1 MPHNLLLGMLNKLQ
15 KGDKINIL
23 ATSSFIDK
31 EEDFISGINIL
42 KKWGLKIIH
51 NDILSRKFGYFAGN
65 DLTRFEELEKAQ
77 NSKLIF
83 FAKGGWGAARLL
95 EKNPN
100 WRNSLMIGFS
110 DTCSLLLSKYSKGY
124 FGSIHGP
131 MITTLSREPEWSLR
145 RLRNLLFEGYVDDIQ
160 GFPLKK
166 GIAKGEIVVSN
177 LTIASF
183 LIGTDHFPKL
193 NGKIIVFEDIN
204 EDIYKID
211 RMLTYL
217 RMANKLNGIVG
228 IGFGSFSDELCTP
241 QWKDLLKELIT
252 ERLQEFDIP
261 ILFDLPIGHLSGN
274 ACIPLGC
281 KAILNGNDGS
291 LSVHIPC
298 Y

>member
-1 MPHNLLLGMLNKLQ
+1 MLTTLK
-15 KGDKINIL
+15 KGDEINIL
-23 ATSSFIDK
+23 APSSYIDV
-31 EEDFISGINIL
+31 EDNFRMGIDIL
-42 KKWGLKIIH
+42 KKWGLKIIC
-51 NDILSRKFGYFAGN
+51 NNILSKKYGYFAG
-65 DLTRFEELEKAQ
+65 DDQTRFEELEKAQ
-77 NSKLIF
+77 NSKLII

-100 WRNSLMIGFS
+100 WSNGLMIGFS
-110 DTCSLLLSKYSKGY
+110 DTCSLLLSKYSQGN

-131 MITTLSREPEWSLR
+131 MVTSLFKEPEWSLK
-145 RLRNLLFEGYVDDIQ
+145 RLRNLLFEGFVDDIN
-160 GFPLKK
+160 GIPLRA
-166 GIAKGEIVVSN
+166 GIAKGEIIVSN

-193 NGKIIVFEDIN
+193 KGKIIIFEDIN

-217 RMANKLNGIVG
+217 RMTKKLNDIAG
-228 IGFGSFSDELCTP
+228 IGFGSFADNLCTLE
-241 QWKDLLKELIT
+241 WKDLLKRLII

-261 ILFDLPIGHLSGN
+261 ILFDLPIGHISGN

-281 KAILNGNDGS
+281 EATLNGNNGK
-291 LSVHIPC
+291 LSIKVPF